1 MSALDEL
8 RDAIPEAARD
18 LRLNLQSVLAEGA
31 LSPAQRWGTAI
42 AAAVAARNP
51 RLREAILAEG
61 RAQVDAAVV
70 EDGIAAAALMGMN
83 NVYYRFRHL
92 IGRDVYSEK
101 PARLRMNRIAKPA
114 GNKVDFELFCLAA
127 SAINGCET
135 CLKAHEKVFSPEV
148 SARIRSTTPSA
159 SPPWSRARRWRWIW
173 PPRVRRPP
181 PPRPVGAPLAGGRK
195 AATIRSCGLLSAYR
209 RERCC

>member
-135 CLKAHEKVFSPEV
+135 CLKAHEKVV
-148 SARIRSTTPSA
+148 
-159 SPPWSRARRWRWIW
+159 
-173 PPRVRRPP
+173 
-181 PPRPVGAPLAGGRK
+181 LAGGLSEDQVHDAVRI
-195 AATIRSCGLLSAYR
+195 AAVVQGAAVALDLAPAGATPAAA
-209 RERCC
+209 